1 MSLVTEFERIKRDHQ
16 KALRQRGARVVLGAS
31 VTRVFE
37 KGTKAHLLPFLTEI
51 FIDEIAALKS
61 QEEFRVWFEHW
72 LDILALEIKKLNHN
86 NNRIHPGYKWGHAT
100 KILTLYIREIILNSR
115 YFTDAQVQA
124 VAPWL
129 YIPID
134 NIARQHL
141 VELGYPLPFKSIKEI
156 DTPEKFYGVQDL
168 LGQVAA
174 RVGVPRIWFD
184 DIWGDRNNRGSD
196 G

>member
-1 MSLVTEFERIKRDHQ
+1 MSLVPEFERLKRDHR
-16 KALRQRGARVVLGAS
+16 KALCQRGARVVLGSS
-31 VTRVFE
+31 VTRVFD
-37 KGTKAHLLPFLTEI
+37 KGTKGHLLPLLSGI
-51 FIDEIAALKS
+51 PVDEMPSLNG
-61 QEEFRVWFEHW
+61 QDGFQVWFEHW
-72 LDILALEIKKLNHN
+72 LEILAREIKRLNHN
-86 NNRIHPGYKWGHAT
+86 NSRIHPGYKWGHAT
-100 KILTLYIREIILNSR
+100 KILTLYIREIVLNSR

-141 VELGYPLPFKSIKEI
+141 SKLGYPLPFKSIKEI

-168 LGQVAA
+168 LGQAAA

-184 DIWGDRNNRGSD
+184 DIWGDRQ
-196 G
+196 